1 MYIVGPIS
9 NKKYL
14 QKISPRNI
22 ELICKFALM
31 NDKKLYIIAG
41 CNGAGKTTASFTI
54 LPEIL
59 DCKEFVN
66 ADEIAKGLSPF
77 QPEKVSF
84 EAGRIMLNRIKDLIS
99 ANENFAFETTL
110 STKSYKNTII
120 EAKEKGYRVTVLF
133 FWLQNI
139 ALAKERVKIRVSE
152 GGHNIEPEI
161 IERRFN
167 RGIKNLFDIYLPI
180 VDGALIFDNS
190 EGKHEFLADKQMDD
204 LLHIV
209 KLEKFNLLKKHYD
222 NN

>member
-1 MYIVGPIS
+1 MD
-9 NKKYL
+9 
-14 QKISPRNI
+14 
-22 ELICKFALM
+22 
-31 NDKKLYIIAG
+31 DKKLYIIAG

-84 EAGRIMLNRIKDLIS
+84 EAGRIMLNRI
-99 ANENFAFETTL
+99 NELLLENESFAFETTL
-110 STKSYKNTII
+110 STRSYKNKIV
-120 EAKEKGYRVTVLF
+120 EAKGKGYRVTLLF
-133 FWLQNI
+133 FWLQNVE
-139 ALAKERVKIRVSE
+139 LAKERVKIRVSE
-152 GGHNIEPEI
+152 GGHNIEPEVI
-161 IERRFN
+161 GRRYI

-190 EGKHEFLADKQMDD
+190 EGKHELLADQTIDGV
-204 LLHIV
+204 LNIV
-209 KLEKFNLLKKHYD
+209 KPEKFTLLKKYYD